1 MSNRGLPLTAALCAL
16 TSIGCQGSNA
26 SPQTPSLS
34 TYDVGDRPR
43 SVAAADLNDDGRL
56 DVVVANAG
64 DNTLTL
70 LVGVESG
77 RLQPLVPAIP
87 CGHEPSDVDAIDLDH
102 DGDVDLVVANH
113 ETSMISVLLNDG
125 NAKFRPAPGSPFDSG
140 ARPHVHGLATGDF
153 NGDGWSDVAVESAD
167 TREIRVLQG
176 GPRGLSEPI
185 SVTVGTMPY
194 FRIGAADVTGDGIP
208 DVLVP
213 GQSDNTVRIVHTVNG
228 GLVMSSQKVRLS
240 GKPWM
245 VVGDD
250 VTGDGRNDII
260 VVQSDAVSV
269 WLATPEGFSPSPGSS
284 FGVAS
289 ATEAA
294 TGDLNGDGI
303 ADIAIGPWDGNE
315 VTIIEGGTL
324 TVRKVRACGRPIG
337 LAIADLDGDERGEL
351 LVACAT
357 ENKLVVLKW
366 PEAK

>member
-1 MSNRGLPLTAALCAL
+1 
-16 TSIGCQGSNA
+16 
-26 SPQTPSLS
+26 
-34 TYDVGDRPR
+34 
-43 SVAAADLNDDGRL
+43 VAAADLNNDGRR
-56 DVVVANAG
+56 DVVVANFG
-64 DNTLTL
+64 DSTVTL
-70 LVGVESG
+70 LLAVDSG
-77 RLQPLVPAIP
+77 RLQPLVPAIQ
-87 CGHEPSDVDAIDLDH
+87 CGNEPSDVDAIDLDR

-113 ETSMISVLLNDG
+113 ETSKFSVLLNDG

-176 GPRGLSEPI
+176 GARGLNEPI
-185 SVTVGTMPY
+185 SVAVGTMPY
-194 FRIGAADVTGDGIP
+194 FRLGAADVTRDGIA

-213 GQSDNTVRIVHTVNG
+213 GHGDNTVRIVHRANR
-228 GLVMSSQKVRLS
+228 GLAMSSQQLRLS

-269 WLATPEGFSPSPGSS
+269 WLATSQGFSPVPGSP
-284 FGVAS
+284 FGVAG

-303 ADIAIGPWDGNE
+303 ADVAIGPWDGSE
-315 VTIIEGGTL
+315 VTIIEGGKL
-324 TVRKVRACGRPIG
+324 TVRKLRSCGRPIG
-337 LAIADLDGDERGEL
+337 LAIADLDGDQRGEL

-366 PEAK
+366 SEAK